1 MDLERKKQA
10 FRFSKLKGLS
20 GKDKKIIIERF
31 GSAAC
36 FFEASESDLKA
47 LELTEKSIKAI
58 ASFKKEKDYEEEFK
72 KLLDSDIGFVS
83 IEDDEYPLKLRSV
96 NDPVYSLYY
105 IGKLPGKNARSIGV
119 VGSRKCTP
127 YGKYLAIK
135 TGEVLGA
142 NGIEIISGLAMG
154 IDRYSHEG
162 ALNAGGKTFA
172 VLGCGVNVVYPH
184 MNWKVYERIIET
196 GGGIISEYPPDTKP
210 LAGYFPLRNRIISG
224 LSDAVI
230 VVEAAKKSGSLI
242 TADFALEQGRDVF
255 AYPGRI
261 GDVMSEGSNNLIK
274 QGAGIILSP
283 SDLLDEI
290 DITIEKK
297 KLFLEKGDKLV
308 YSLLGLHPKSIDT
321 ICNESALSLP
331 AVIEILLSLEA
342 RGLVSEPYRN
352 HYIALYD

>member
-10 FRFSKLKGLS
+10 YRFSKMKGLT
-20 GKDKKIIIERF
+20 GKDKKTIIEHF

-36 FFEASESDLKA
+36 FFEACESKLKD
-47 LELTEKSIKAI
+47 LELSEKSIKAI
-58 ASFKKEKDYEEEFK
+58 ETFKKETDYEEEFK

-96 NDPVYSLYY
+96 NDPVYALYY
-105 IGKLPGKNARSIGV
+105 IGKLPGRDVRSVGV
-119 VGSRKCTP
+119 VGARKCTP
-127 YGKYLAIK
+127 YGKYLALK
-135 TGEVLGA
+135 TGEVLA
-142 NGIEIISGLAMG
+142 SNGIEIISGLAMG
-154 IDRYSHEG
+154 IDRFSHEG
-162 ALNAGGKTFA
+162 ALNANGKTFA

-184 MNWKVYERIIET
+184 MNWKIYERIIET

-210 LAGYFPLRNRIISG
+210 LSAYFPQRNRIISG

-297 KLFLEKGDKLV
+297 KLFLEKVDKLV

-321 ICNESALSLP
+321 ICDESGLSP
-331 AVIEILLSLEA
+331 GSVISILVSLEE
-342 RGLVSEPYRN
+342 RGLISEPYRN
-352 HYIALYD
+352 HYTALYD